1 MRKYVK
7 DLEDPRKYIFSALS
21 CGRRIRIIEILK
33 DGEKKASDIIPE
45 LGIDQSAVSRHL
57 SILKSAGIIASRKEG
72 VNVIYRIADREIF
85 KLLDIATEIVRRKE
99 KQVLRKLGK

>member
-7 DLEDPRKYIFSALS
+7 DIDDPRKYIFSALS
-21 CGRRIRIIEILK
+21 CGRRIKIIEILK

-57 SILKSAGIIASRKEG
+57 SILKSAGIITSRKQG
-72 VNVIYRIADREIF
+72 VNVIYRIADEEIF
-85 KLLDIATEIVRRKE
+85 KILDTATEIVRRKE

>member
-1 MRKYVK
+1 MKRDIK
-7 DLEDPRKYIFSALS
+7 DIEDPRKYIFSALS
-21 CGRRIRIIEILK
+21 CGRRIRIIEILQ

-57 SILKSAGIIASRKEG
+57 SILKGAGIIASRKEG
-72 VNVIYRIADREIF
+72 VNVIYRIADPDIF
-85 KLLDIATEIVRRKE
+85 KLLDLATEIVRRKE

>member
-1 MRKYVK
+1 MKKYVK

-21 CGRRIRIIEILK
+21 CGRRIRIIEILR
-33 DGEKKASDIIPE
+33 DGEKKASEIIPE

-57 SILKSAGIIASRKEG
+57 SILKGAGIIASRKEG
-72 VNVIYRIADREIF
+72 VNVIYRISDPDIF
-85 KLLDIATEIVRRKE
+85 KLLKIATEIVRRKE

>member
-1 MRKYVK
+1 MKKYVK

-57 SILKSAGIIASRKEG
+57 SILKGAGIIASRKEG
-72 VNVIYRIADREIF
+72 VNVIYRIADPDIF

>member
-1 MRKYVK
+1 MKKYVK

>member
-1 MRKYVK
+1 MKKYVK

-33 DGEKKASDIIPE
+33 EGEKKASEIIPE

-72 VNVIYRIADREIF
+72 VNVIYRIADPDIF

>member
-1 MRKYVK
+1 MKKYVK

-33 DGEKKASDIIPE
+33 EGEKKASDIIPE

-57 SILKSAGIIASRKEG
+57 SILKGAGIIASRKEG
-72 VNVIYRIADREIF
+72 VNVIYRIADPDIF
-85 KLLDIATEIVRRKE
+85 KLLEIATEIVRRKE